1 MAWFHRVWNALRPG
15 RVEGDID
22 RELSFHVAER
32 ADALRAAGV
41 GDDEAIR
48 LARRQLGNVIVQRE
62 RTRDV
67 DVAAWLDAL
76 LRHVRLAVRTLTRTP
91 GFSAT
96 VVVMLALGIGAN
108 SAVFSAVDA
117 VLLRPLPF
125 PEGDRLVQLT
135 ELRKA
140 AGDAKIAPVRLEE
153 WSRLNTT
160 FDAIAGYVSSDVV
173 DTTSD
178 LPERIRQAIVTPRF
192 FDVLGIGPER
202 GRSFTTAEHRFGTP
216 VVILISDRIWRARGA
231 DPSAL
236 GQVIRSPIGNATIVG
251 IMPPFLFPD
260 RDVDVWTPMPVN
272 APYAQSRSGGWFTGI
287 GRLKRGVTLEQAR
300 QDLRAVQTRLGEQY
314 PDTDRDVA
322 VRIEPLKETVVAGAR
337 GSLWLVFGAVSVLLL
352 IACTNIAA
360 LMLSR
365 GAGRTHEITLRYAL
379 GASRTSVAAQMLTEA
394 GVLALAGAALGLLV
408 ATGASRAFQVLA
420 PELPR
425 LNEVAFDQ
433 RSFLFTAG
441 SAVFVALVCGLIP
454 AIRSVRSDGTVP
466 RSSHT
471 RVVRP
476 RHALQWLLVGV
487 QVALSVALLAGA
499 GLLLRSVDALSRVDA
514 GFDAARVLTFHVTGR
529 FGEEGGNWN
538 RIVQRINGTLDQ
550 LVALPGIEAAATTTM
565 PPGVPGQEPQVF
577 VVAEGRADTEPPLIA
592 ENRVVSPS
600 YFETMRIPLLGGRL
614 CGRPEDSRGTT
625 EVMVNRRFADAY
637 FPGKAVIGLHLG
649 GTSPNRIV
657 GIVGDARERGIDR
670 EPVPTVYACFSAP
683 NPVPWFLVRTSGDP
697 LVMVRAIRQK
707 LKELE
712 PLRPVY
718 DVASLE
724 DRIEESYAQNRL
736 RSVLL
741 TLTALAALGLV
752 SAGVYGTLSY
762 AASLR
767 RREVALHLALGAS
780 RGEVVRRLVRM
791 TVRIVCTGCAFG
803 VALSLMF
810 GRTLSTMLYGVSP
823 YDPVTLSSVVAL
835 VIAIAAVAA
844 LIPAARVAFVQP
856 MRVLREE

>member
-32 ADALRAAGV
+32 ADALRAAGI

-76 LRHVRLAVRTLTRTP
+76 LRHVRLAIRTLTRTP

-96 VVVMLALGIGAN
+96 VVVMLALGIGTN

-153 WSRLNTT
+153 WNRLNTT

-202 GRSFTTAEHRFGTP
+202 GRGFITAEHLFGTP
-216 VVILISDRIWRARGA
+216 VVILISDRIWRGRGA

-300 QDLRAVQTRLGEQY
+300 EDLRAVQARLAEQY
-314 PDTDRDVA
+314 PGTDRDVT
-322 VRIEPLKETVVAGAR
+322 VRIEPLKETVVASAR
-337 GSLWLVFGAVSVLLL
+337 GSLWLVFGAVSLLL
-352 IACTNIAA
+352 LVACTNIAA

-365 GAGRTHEITLRYAL
+365 GAGRTHEIALRYAL
-379 GASRTSVAAQMLTEA
+379 GASRASVAAQMLTEA
-394 GVLALAGAALGLLV
+394 GVLALAGAALGLPL
-408 ATGASRAFQVLA
+408 ATGASRALHLLA

-425 LNEVAFDQ
+425 LNEIAVNQ
-433 RSFLFTAG
+433 RSFLFTTA
-441 SAVFVALVCGLIP
+441 SAVVVALACGLIP
-454 AIRSVRSDGTVP
+454 AIRIVRSDGNVS
-466 RSSHT
+466 RSGPA
-471 RVVRP
+471 RVLP
-476 RHALQWLLVGV
+476 RHPLQGLLVGV
-487 QVALSVALLAGA
+487 QVALSVMLLAGA
-499 GLLLRSVDALSRVDA
+499 GLLLRSVGALSRVDA
-514 GFDAARVLTFHVTGR
+514 GFDSSRVLTFHVTGR

-538 RIVQRINGTLDQ
+538 RIIQRINGTLDQ

-565 PPGVPGQEPQVF
+565 PPGVPGQQPEEF
-577 VVAEGRADTEPPLIA
+577 VLAEGRADTEPPLVA
-592 ENRVVSPS
+592 ESRVVSPS
-600 YFETMRIPLLGGRL
+600 YFETMRIPLLAGAL
-614 CGRPEDSRGTT
+614 CERPEDSRGTT

-637 FPGKAVIGLHLG
+637 FPGKSVLGLHLD
-649 GTSPNRIV
+649 GTSSKRIV
-657 GIVGDARERGIDR
+657 GIVGDARERGIDHD
-670 EPVPTVYACFSAP
+670 PVPTVYSCFSAP
-683 NPVPWFLVRTSGDP
+683 NPVPWFLVRTNGEP
-697 LVMVRAIRQK
+697 LAMVRAVRQR

-724 DRIEESYAQNRL
+724 DRIDESYAQNRL
-736 RSVLL
+736 RTVLL
-741 TLTALAALGLV
+741 TLVALAALGLV

-767 RREVALHLALGAS
+767 RREMALHLALGAS
-780 RGEVVRRLVRM
+780 RREVIRRLVRM
-791 TVRIVCTGCAFG
+791 TVRIVCAGCAFG
-803 VALSLMF
+803 VAMSLVF
-810 GRTLSTMLYGVSP
+810 ARTLSAMLYGVSP
-823 YDPVTLSSVVAL
+823 YDPATLVSVAAL
-835 VIAIAAVAA
+835 VIAVAAIAA
-844 LIPAARVAFVQP
+844 LIPAARLAFVQP

>member
-1 MAWFHRVWNALRPG
+1 MAWHHRFWNTLRPG
-15 RVEGDID
+15 RVEHEIA

-32 ADALRAAGV
+32 EDQLRAEGV
-41 GDDEAIR
+41 RADEA
-48 LARRQLGNVIVQRE
+48 ARRARLQLGHVQVQAE

-76 LRHVRLAVRTLTRTP
+76 LRHIRLAVRALTRTP

-96 VVVMLALGIGAN
+96 VILMLALGIGAN
-108 SAVFSAVDA
+108 SAVFSAIDA

-125 PEGDRLVQLT
+125 PDGDRLVLLT

-140 AGDAKIAPVRLEE
+140 SGESKIAPVRLEE
-153 WSRLNTT
+153 WNRLNTT
-160 FDAIAGYVSSDVV
+160 FEAIAGYVTSDVV
-173 DTTSD
+173 DTTTD
-178 LPERIRQAIVTPRF
+178 LPERILQAIVTPRF
-192 FDVLGIGPER
+192 LDVLGVGPER
-202 GRSFTTAEHRFGTP
+202 GRGFTTAEHRFGTP
-216 VVILISDRIWRARGA
+216 VVILISDRIWRGRGA

-236 GQVIRSPIGNATIVG
+236 GQTIRSPMGNATIVG

-260 RDVDVWTPMPVN
+260 RDVDVWSPMPVN

-300 QDLRAVQTRLGEQY
+300 SDLRAVQARLAAQY
-314 PDTDRDVA
+314 PSTDRDIDVH
-322 VRIEPLKETVVAGAR
+322 IEFLKETVVGSAR

-352 IACTNIAA
+352 VACTNIAA
-360 LMLSR
+360 LLLSR
-365 GAGRTHEITLRYAL
+365 GAQRNHEIAVRYAL
-379 GASRTSVAAQMLTEA
+379 GASRASVAAQMLTEA

-408 ATGASRAFQVLA
+408 ATGATRGLDVLA

-425 LNEVAFDQ
+425 LNEIAFNE
-433 RSFLFTAG
+433 RSFLYTTG
-441 SAVFVALVCGLIP
+441 SAVIVALLCGLIP
-454 AIRSVRSDGTVP
+454 AMRSVHGDGTVS
-466 RSSHT
+466 RSSYP
-471 RVVRP
+471 RILP
-476 RHALQWLLVGV
+476 RHPLHWLLVGV
-487 QVALSVALLAGA
+487 QVALSVMLLAGA

-514 GFDAARVLTFHVTGR
+514 GFDATQVLTFHVTGR

-538 RIVQRINGTLDQ
+538 RIVQRINGTLDK

-565 PPGVPGQEPQVF
+565 PPGVPGQEQQEF
-577 VVAEGRADTEPPLIA
+577 VLAEGRADSEPPLIA
-592 ENRVVSPS
+592 ESRVVSPS
-600 YFETMRIPLLGGRL
+600 YFETMRIPLLAGDI

-625 EVMVNRRFADAY
+625 EVMVNRRFADRY
-637 FPGKAVIGLHLG
+637 FPETSVIGLHLG
-649 GTSPNRIV
+649 ATSPNRVV

-670 EPVPTVYACFSAP
+670 APVPTVYSCFSAP

-697 LVMVRAIRQK
+697 LTMVRAIRQTM
-707 LKELE
+707 KELE

-718 DVASLE
+718 DIAPLA
-724 DRIEESYAQNRL
+724 DRIDQSYAQNRL
-736 RSVLL
+736 RTLLL
-741 TLTALAALGLV
+741 TLVALTALGLA

-780 RGEVVRRLVRM
+780 RREVVRRLVKM
-791 TVRIVCTGCAFG
+791 TVRIVCAGCAIG
-803 VALSLMF
+803 VTLSLIL
-810 GRTLSTMLYGVSP
+810 TQSLSTMLYGVSP
-823 YDPVTLSSVVAL
+823 YDPATLASVVAL
-835 VIAIAAVAA
+835 VIAVAAIAA